1 MEHRIRTPIELP
13 THKLTILHSAAK
25 AGKCFACFVLVP
37 HSRSFVE
44 HYPAIDNFIKGPG
57 FYRFSIHM
65 QHQVEMIG
73 DDGVGTD
80 LDGKPRRES

>member
-1 MEHRIRTPIELP
+1 
-13 THKLTILHSAAK
+13 
-25 AGKCFACFVLVP
+25 
-37 HSRSFVE
+37 VE